1 MSGSVNEE
9 LLALIFFSQYY
20 FLIEGI
26 FCPERS
32 TKYKKNLAQQFTTL
46 LFLQHGNDGIYGV
59 KHQLASEVANSLYSL
74 PSAHSCEPKGEC
86 GIRSGITWGHGQCPV
101 KN

>member
-32 TKYKKNLAQQFTTL
+32 TMNKKKSCTTL
-46 LFLQHGNDGIYGV
+46 HNMFLQHSNEGICGV
-59 KHQLASEVANSLYSL
+59 KNQLASDKVTNSLYSL
-74 PSAHSCEPKGEC
+74 PSVHSCESRGEC
-86 GIRSGITWGHGQCPV
+86 GIRSGATWGHGQCPV